1 MQNTFTANTL
11 FTLFLLAATFSAFA
25 NSGSFNITS
34 DSDDQSSSVNK
45 SAINGLN
52 AEGDEQRGKKHTFPT
67 HAYFHNVKQRV
78 FSDPYPFL
86 PQYTVSKKFFDKG
99 GENVLLKHAKRTLVD
114 NSDFVTLET
123 PHKLLQAN
131 GICFAGT
138 WQINSESPYSG
149 LYQESTYLPVIVR
162 ASVSLSGTK
171 QDDKRAF
178 GIAVKVFPH
187 LPQTGISNSKE
198 SSNANNADALTKTET
213 EAKTQNLFLM
223 HSLGGTTTPHLLPLP
238 LTNEP
243 ALGSLPPFSQLLT
256 AYRLE
261 SDLTK
266 ADEVVSGKN
275 ANARFRPVAHLANI
289 LATPTDNSATV
300 PESKVVA
307 PHWLK
312 VSIASDTPLINKDDF
327 RDELS
332 LKHYPQQAF
341 QWHIDAAPFNKKGID
356 HANWQRIGKIT
367 VNESVTS
374 LTCDTKLHFAH
385 PAVAIAN
392 ANY

>member
-1 MQNTFTANTL
+1 MRNTFTANTL
-11 FTLFLLAATFSAFA
+11 FILFLLAAAFSAFA
-25 NSGSFNITS
+25 DSGSFYKTS
-34 DSDDQSSSVNK
+34 NSDDQNSRDNN
-45 SAINGLN
+45 SAVFGLR
-52 AEGDEQRGKKHTFPT
+52 AEGDEQKSKKHLFPT
-67 HAYFHNVKQRV
+67 NAYFHKVKQRV

-99 GENVLLKHAKRTLVD
+99 SENVLLKHAKRTLVD

-138 WQINSESPYSG
+138 WQINSESSYSG
-149 LYQESTYLPVIVR
+149 LYQKNTSLPVIVR

-187 LPQTGISNSKE
+187 LPQTSISNSIE
-198 SSNANNADALTKTET
+198 HSNANDADALAKRKT

-223 HSLGGTTTPHLLPLP
+223 HSLGGTITPHLLPLP

-243 ALGSLPPFSQLLT
+243 DLGSLPPFSQLLT

-266 ADEVVSGKN
+266 ADEMVSGKN

-289 LATPTDNSATV
+289 LANPTDSSATV
-300 PESKVVA
+300 SESKVVA

-312 VSIASDTPLINKDDF
+312 VSTASDTPLINKDDF

-332 LKHYPQQAF
+332 LKHYPQRAF

-356 HANWQRIGKIT
+356 HANWQRIGKVT

-385 PAVAIAN
+385 PAIAIAN
-392 ANY
+392 ANN